1 MKTQKYSMQ
10 CPQCGGEQFE
20 MPENPQ
26 DHDLMRCNFCNHKL
40 TVAELKEANHEQMMA
55 ATKEQ
60 AQEPLAEQI
69 KKFRKRF
76 K

>member
-1 MKTQKYSMQ
+1 MRTQQYSMQ

-26 DHDLMRCNFCNHKL
+26 DYDLVRCNFCNHKL

-55 ATKEQ
+55 VAKEQ

-69 KKFRKRF
+69 KSLKKRF

>member
-1 MKTQKYSMQ
+1 MQ

-26 DHDLMRCNFCNHKL
+26 DHDWVRCDFCNYKL
-40 TVAELKEANHEQMMA
+40 TVADLKEANQEQMA
-55 ATKEQ
+55 AVAKE
-60 AQEPLAEQI
+60 LAKEVIGDQM
-69 KKFRKRF
+69 KKLKKRF

>member
-1 MKTQKYSMQ
+1 MKTQEYSMQ

-26 DHDLMRCNFCNHKL
+26 DHDLVRCDFCNHKL

-55 ATKEQ
+55 VAKEQ
-60 AQEPLAEQI
+60 AQELLAEQI
-69 KKFRKRF
+69 KKLKKRL